1 MKEAIGGSWIFG
13 IFIAFVALFT
23 SFMSIS
29 ANYSKCYKVKDEIL
43 SAIQINHG
51 VNEDALKEIK
61 SYMANIGYRTEGTC
75 PDEGGCWAGFSTS
88 NSNNIAGYGD
98 EINYCIKKNLVT
110 GTVNGTRVGP
120 IGHVDSAYYSVV
132 VFFGLDMPILQ
143 QIFHFEVEGETSIVF
158 NNRDF
163 TNMKN
168 C

>member
-1 MKEAIGGSWIFG
+1 MKEAIGGTWVFG
-13 IFIAFVALFT
+13 IFIAFIALFT

-51 VNEDALKEIK
+51 INNESLDEIK
-61 SYMANIGYRTEGTC
+61 NYMSNIGYNAEGNC
-75 PDEGGCWAGFSTS
+75 PDEGGCWAGFSV
-88 NSNNIAGYGD
+88 NGIGPVFNDGVNF
-98 EINYCIKKNLVT
+98 CVKKNLVT
-110 GTVNGTRVGP
+110 GTVDGKRVGP

-132 VFFGLDMPILQ
+132 VFFGLEMPFLR
-143 QIFHFEVEGETSIVF
+143 QIFRFEVEGETSVVF

-163 TNMKN
+163 DRVLS